1 MKSHKKI
8 IIAFSALII
17 LGFTCI
23 ALATWTYETYTAIT
37 DVSITSHSDD
47 DIVYVGQEYTVTCTT
62 STDDDRCI
70 EAPQDVVGDK
80 VTHTWSGDGSFA
92 APGTGTSLIWTAPA
106 SAGSAT
112 ITVTADDA
120 GDPDFADDASKQDSV
135 TLTVLDVNSSEIEL
149 HTTSSYDDNDGNGL
163 NDCQVHFGYR
173 TGTGSAYPNIYI
185 EITMYGGDSG
195 KVDQIYVPVT
205 SESDST
211 GISVQFTET
220 GNDTD
225 LYRTTLPIHL
235 STTSS
240 QANLEIEVH
249 DEETLYVG
257 SAAGPKVDRG
267 EVSTIS
273 AYCFSGSSQSMA
285 DDGADAIEE
294 FLDKDEAG
302 NTYCWWDNGNVR
314 NTYSTSTFGDFIKN
328 VGTSSSPLP
337 GDFMFSVSHGDS
349 GNFGYIPGSSY
360 PSIYKPRGGTP
371 TVTSTD
377 WDNDVEWIIT
387 YTCHGL
393 GQDAGTTPA
402 AWIGYWDDAMKSKSG
417 DNIAHAIL
425 SSSDLLLAAPTGDHM
440 LAMCDAIKDNNETI
454 VGAYLDTAIEVMPQ
468 QWSASYLS
476 HKENT
481 GDKLNNV
488 TQDTTGTMMT
498 YGYYSDFSGYYDD
511 SNYPNPNDANFPDPC
526 DPNVIYHTWGGGG
539 QFSSGVST
547 GYEILCDIPADQP
560 ELRKVL
566 VHKEVL
572 NQNALD
578 HAGFKKVKFNNSG
591 RVQFKKVS
599 GKSGPVGLSKAQARV
614 KADRFVSQRGGGMP
628 ADADVVLVR
637 KGMISTCDSLD
648 PVGTQIEYVRKGF
661 FEYRHKVNGIEV
673 VGGNRGDSILVTVA
687 DEDIVGF
694 NRHWRDIVGPVGTP
708 QEVIS
713 ASDALD
719 VAVENIPNVMLGG
732 IGGYS
737 ITDIKLFYY
746 GLPSEPSNQF
756 LTPVWGFELN
766 KSTWV
771 YVNAFTGE
779 FLK

>member
-1 MKSHKKI
+1 MKSHKKL
-8 IIAFSALII
+8 IIAFAVLIAI
-17 LGFTCI
+17 GI
-23 ALATWTYETYTAIT
+23 AGVAVAAYTAYTAIT
-37 DVSITSHSDD
+37 NVSITSHSDD
-47 DIVYVGQEYTVTCTT
+47 DIVYVNQEYTVTCTT
-62 STDDDRCI
+62 STDTDCHYEGGWHLESD
-70 EAPQDVVGDK
+70 P
-80 VTHTWSGDGSFA
+80 VTHTWTGDGSFA
-92 APGTGTSLIWTAPA
+92 APGTGTSLTWTAPA

-112 ITVTADDA
+112 ITVTADDSPLYNETA
-120 GDPDFADDASKQDSV
+120 KQDSV
-135 TLTVLDVNSSEIEL
+135 TLTVLDVDGPEIEL
-149 HTTSSYDDNDGNGL
+149 HTTSSYDDNGGDGL

-195 KVDQIYVPVT
+195 AVDQIYVPVT

-240 QANLEIEVH
+240 QANLELEVH

-257 SAAGPKVDRG
+257 GAAGPEVDRG

-273 AYCFSGSSQSMA
+273 AYCFYGAAQAMA

-314 NTYSTSTFGDFIKN
+314 NTSSTSTFGDFIKN

-349 GNFGYIPGSSY
+349 GNFGYLSGS
-360 PSIYKPRGGTP
+360 PSIYKPGGGTP

-393 GQDAGTTPA
+393 GQDAGTTPS
-402 AWIGYWDDAMKSKSG
+402 AWIGYWDDALKNKSG

-425 SSSDLLLAAPTGDHM
+425 SSSDLLWAAPTEDHM

-454 VGAYLDTAIEVMPQ
+454 VGAYIDTALEVVPK

-476 HKENT
+476 HNENT

-511 SNYPNPNDANFPDPC
+511 NDYPTPNDPNFPDPC
-526 DPNVIYHTWGGGG
+526 DPNIIYQTWGGGG
-539 QFSSGVST
+539 QFSSGVSA
-547 GYEILCDIPADQP
+547 GYEILCDIPTDQP

-591 RVQFKKVS
+591 RVKFKKVLAES
-599 GKSGPVGLSKAQARV
+599 GSVGLSKAQARA

-637 KGMISTCDSLD
+637 KGMVLTCDSLD
-648 PVGTQIEYVRKGF
+648 PVGTQREYVRKGF

-673 VGGNRGDSILVTVA
+673 VGGNRGDSIFVTIA
-687 DEDIVGF
+687 DGDVVGF
-694 NRHWRDIVGPVGTP
+694 NRHWRDIVGPVGAA

-737 ITDIKLFYY
+737 ITDAKLFYY

-766 KSTWV
+766 KCVWV